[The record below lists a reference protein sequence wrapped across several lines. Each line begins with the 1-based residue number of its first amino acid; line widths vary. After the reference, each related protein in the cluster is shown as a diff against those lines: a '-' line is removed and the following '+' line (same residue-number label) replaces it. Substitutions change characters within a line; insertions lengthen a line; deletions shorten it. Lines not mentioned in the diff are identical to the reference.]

1 MAIATTGSQRRL
13 ATEPWD
19 RSAVRITGEEKRTF
33 FEFSLCLSR
42 ACLGK
47 MFVFIYKWLKT
58 GRRRRRLWLSFKMTA
73 TDSLP
78 RQARDTQTHAN
89 AHTTPGASFRT
100 HRGGSPTNV
109 NPPLDREIQDPI
121 GRLLASKTSTEPV
134 SCVKNGLFWSF
145 PYVCPEPVLVKC
157 SFAYINVK
165 RIVLTSFRFEFSSL
179 RIIPSLSW

>member
-1 MAIATTGSQRRL
+1 VPLCAPDSPTSTAL
-13 ATEPWD
+13 LLVPWPL
-19 RSAVRITGEEKRTF
+19 RPPAVSAASPP
-33 FEFSLCLSR
+33 SLGTAVLS
-42 ACLGK
+42 ASPLVEG
-47 MFVFIYKWLKT
+47 V
-58 GRRRRRLWLSFKMTA
+58 WLSFQMTI

-78 RQARDTQTHAN
+78 RQARDTQTHAK